1 MADMPPMDFQNGGE
15 NAEMPMG
22 NMDGEQMPNDTDNF
36 EGDAQFGADF
46 DAGVEANEEED
57 PKKFI
62 QQLTGKLSQSLRK
75 YNENNGQVD
84 ADLSKY
90 VAGMIVKQAIEG
102 LSQEDTEEIL
112 DKIKSDE
119 IPSEQDNQM
128 QQGEENQQITSDDT
142 QVNDV
147 QQPNECT
154 TRVDKGRISEIVNGV
169 LDNEEETPYQQTTNK
184 NSFKKKPFTSPNF
197 K

>member
-112 DKIKSDE
+112 DKVKYDE

-128 QQGEENQQITSDDT
+128 QQGDENQQMTPDDT
-142 QVNDV
+142 
-147 QQPNECT
+147 
-154 TRVDKGRISEIVNGV
+154 
-169 LDNEEETPYQQTTNK
+169 
-184 NSFKKKPFTSPNF
+184 
-197 K
+197 